1 MLKSGR
7 LARRGQEDAL
17 WIIRGYEGGSEAYE
31 YERKENYNPDPK
43 HCPGKAS
50 PLLDKQ
56 IKEPPH

>member
-1 MLKSGR
+1 M
-7 LARRGQEDAL
+7 
-17 WIIRGYEGGSEAYE
+17 
-31 YERKENYNPDPK
+31 KENYNPDPK